1 MVARGHSLHDLLCTY
16 PISTLNDLVKAAR
29 HNERDNYVMNANGV
43 LAAVMHSLDSAF
55 NKGKNK
61 IMKNYMNKMYPSK
74 SKGVDDAAQALLK
87 LFAPRGK

>member
-1 MVARGHSLHDLLCTY
+1 
-16 PISTLNDLVKAAR
+16 
-29 HNERDNYVMNANGV
+29 MNTNGV
-43 LAAVMHSLDSAF
+43 LAAVMHSMDSAF

-74 SKGVDDAAQALLK
+74 STGTHDAAEKLLK